1 MMNHPIQRKNATV
14 VPRGCDMEWIDQLYG
29 VLRRPQLHRLAA
41 RLRTL
46 PQSTRVVRIDWGSVS
61 HIDFRS
67 FSEVAEE
74 IRRLHRRGVNV
85 QCLGFDS
92 YLLAIVLFSFSIEEV
107 ELFAG
112 SSVLLPGGDGATRI
126 DDLIRSL
133 SPLGVSKN

>member
-1 MMNHPIQRKNATV
+1 MSQTPVEADTAR
-14 VPRGCDMEWIDQLYG
+14 IDRLHG
-29 VLRRPQLHRLAA
+29 VLGRPQLHRLAA

-46 PQSTRVVRIDWGSVS
+46 PSSTRIVRIDWGRVS

-67 FSEVAEE
+67 FPEVAEE
-74 IRRLHRRGVNV
+74 LRRLHRRGVNV

-112 SSVLLPGGDGATRI
+112 GFVPLPARDGAPRI
-126 DDLIRSL
+126 DDLIRRL

>member
-1 MMNHPIQRKNATV
+1 
-14 VPRGCDMEWIDQLYG
+14 
-29 VLRRPQLHRLAA
+29 
-41 RLRTL
+41 
-46 PQSTRVVRIDWGSVS
+46 VS

-74 IRRLHRRGVNV
+74 LRRLHRRGVNV

-92 YLLAIVLFSFSIEEV
+92 YLLAIVLFSFSVEEV

-112 SSVLLPGGDGATRI
+112 GSVPLPAREGATRI

>member
-1 MMNHPIQRKNATV
+1 MNHPIARRDPSRASAENETA
-14 VPRGCDMEWIDQLYG
+14 RIDRLQG

-46 PQSTRVVRIDWGSVS
+46 PSSTRIVRIDWGRVS

-74 IRRLHRRGVNV
+74 LRLLHRRGVNV

-112 SSVLLPGGDGATRI
+112 GSVPPPAREEEAPI
-126 DDLIRSL
+126 EDLIRRL